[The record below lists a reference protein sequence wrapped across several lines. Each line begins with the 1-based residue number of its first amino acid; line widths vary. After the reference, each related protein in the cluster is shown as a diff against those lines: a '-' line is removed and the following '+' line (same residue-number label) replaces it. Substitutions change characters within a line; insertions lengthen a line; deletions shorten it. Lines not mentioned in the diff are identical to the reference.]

1 MDLAK
6 LEAFVCVAELGSLS
20 KAAARYGLVPSALS
34 RQLSALET
42 ECRGRLL
49 HRTGRGVSLT
59 ELGERILPKA
69 RALLND
75 ARSLEAEISES
86 AGTVRGTVRI
96 ACLPSIASSLMT
108 KVVSEARKALPDVII
123 HASEGLS
130 GNIEQWLAT
139 GVCDLGF
146 VLRKGAGCVFE
157 QPVAKIQLCLVGP
170 PGDPLTQDDTIPL
183 ARLAGVPVLQPGAP
197 NAMRLSLEHTA
208 RQHGFSWNVVAEME
222 SVALTKEMVIAG
234 IGYGVLSMA
243 SVLPEIQRGRLS
255 AARIVEPVLERP
267 IYLSASSTRP
277 STVAVRHVSR
287 LIREAAQELAPA
299 MGWTFPAEGLDLAP
313 EDGALDAD

>member
-42 ECRGRLL
+42 DCRGRLL

-59 ELGERILPKA
+59 ELGERVLPKA
-69 RALLND
+69 RALLNE
-75 ARSLEAEISES
+75 AKALEAEISEN
-86 AGTVRGTVRI
+86 AGTIQGTVRI
-96 ACLPSIASSLMT
+96 GCLPSIASSLLV
-108 KVVSEARKALPDVII
+108 KVVSEARKTLPNVII

-130 GNIEQWLAT
+130 GNVEEWLAT
-139 GVCDLGF
+139 GLCDLGF
-146 VLRKGAGCVFE
+146 VLRKGVNCVSE
-157 QPVAKIQLCLVGP
+157 TPVGRVQLCLVGP
-170 PGDPLTQDDTIPL
+170 PGDELTRGETVSL
-183 ARLAGVPVLQPGAP
+183 AKLAGVPVLQPGAP

-208 RQHGFSWNVVAEME
+208 RQHGFSWTVVAETE
-222 SVALTKEMVIAG
+222 SVALTKEMVNAG
-234 IGYGVLSMA
+234 IGYGILSMA

-255 AARIVEPVLERP
+255 AARIVDPILERP
-267 IYLSASSTRP
+267 IYLSASSARQ

-287 LIREAAQELAPA
+287 IIREAAREFAPSL
-299 MGWTFPAEGLDLAP
+299 GWTSQGDGDHIAEESPLDIN
-313 EDGALDAD
+313 

>member
-59 ELGERILPKA
+59 ELGERVLPKA

-75 ARSLEAEISES
+75 AKALEAEIGES

-96 ACLPSIASSLMT
+96 ACLTSIASSLMT
-108 KVVSEARKALPDVII
+108 KVVSAARKSLPDVVIN
-123 HASEGLS
+123 ASEGLS
-130 GNIEQWLAT
+130 GTIEQWLAT

-146 VLRKGAGCVFE
+146 VFRKNAGCVFE
-157 QPVAKIQLCLVGP
+157 EPIAKLQLCLVGP
-170 PGDPLTQDDTIPL
+170 AGDPLTLDETIPL
-183 ARLAGVPVLQPGAP
+183 TRLANVPVLQPGAP

-208 RQHGFSWNVVAEME
+208 RQHGFSWNVVAEVE
-222 SVALTKEMVIAG
+222 SVALTKDMVVAG
-234 IGYGVLSMA
+234 IGYAILSTA
-243 SVLPEIQRGRLS
+243 SVHADVANGRLS
-255 AARIVEPVLERP
+255 ASRIVDPVLERS
-267 IYLSASSTRP
+267 IYLSSSSTRQ
-277 STVAVRHVSR
+277 STVAVRQVSR
-287 LIREAAQELAPA
+287 LIREAAHELAPS
-299 MGWTFPAEGLDLAP
+299 MGWNLPAEMTDDSDVLESD
-313 EDGALDAD
+313 

>member
-59 ELGERILPKA
+59 ELGERVLPKA

-75 ARSLEAEISES
+75 AKALEAEIGES

-108 KVVSEARKALPDVII
+108 KVVSAARKSLPDVVI

-130 GNIEQWLAT
+130 GTIEQWLAT
-139 GVCDLGF
+139 GDCDLGF

-157 QPVAKIQLCLVGP
+157 EPIAKLQLCLVGP
-170 PGDPLTQDDTIPL
+170 AGDPLTRDETIPL

-208 RQHGFSWNVVAEME
+208 RQNGFSWNVVAEVE
-222 SVALTKEMVIAG
+222 SVALTKEMVVAG
-234 IGYGVLSMA
+234 IGYAILSA
-243 SVLPEIQRGRLS
+243 TSVHADVKIGRLS
-255 AARIVEPVLERP
+255 SSRIVEPVLERP
-267 IYLSASSTRP
+267 IYLSSSSTRQ
-277 STVAVRHVSR
+277 STVAVRQVSR
-287 LIREAAQELAPA
+287 LIREAANELAPS
-299 MGWTFPAEGLDLAP
+299 MGWNFKAEMTDNSETLESD
-313 EDGALDAD
+313 

>member
-59 ELGERILPKA
+59 ELGERVLPKA

-75 ARSLEAEISES
+75 AKALEAEIGES

-96 ACLPSIASSLMT
+96 ACLTSIASSLMT
-108 KVVSEARKALPDVII
+108 KVVSAARKSLPDVVIN
-123 HASEGLS
+123 ASEGLS
-130 GNIEQWLAT
+130 GTIEQWLAT

-146 VLRKGAGCVFE
+146 VFRKNAGCVFE
-157 QPVAKIQLCLVGP
+157 EPIAKLQLCLVGP
-170 PGDPLTQDDTIPL
+170 AGDPLTQDETIPL
-183 ARLAGVPVLQPGAP
+183 ARLADVPVLQPGAP

-208 RQHGFSWNVVAEME
+208 RQNGFSWNVVAEVE
-222 SVALTKEMVIAG
+222 SVALTKDMVVAG
-234 IGYGVLSMA
+234 IGYAILSTA
-243 SVLPEIQRGRLS
+243 SVHADVASGRLS
-255 AARIVEPVLERP
+255 ASRIVDPVLERS
-267 IYLSASSTRP
+267 IYLSSSSTRQ
-277 STVAVRHVSR
+277 STVAVRQVSR
-287 LIREAAQELAPA
+287 LIREAAYELAPS
-299 MGWTFPAEGLDLAP
+299 MGWNLPTEMTDDTNVLESD
-313 EDGALDAD
+313 